1 MPKTKAMQKNCRS
14 RQRMSCDLLNSDSGG
29 ALGACF
35 SKGRKAGSCGSLFI
49 TGASIGFKSEQDKAV
64 AQRQE

>member
-1 MPKTKAMQKNCRS
+1 
-14 RQRMSCDLLNSDSGG
+14 MSCDLFNSDFGG
-29 ALGACF
+29 ASGTFF
-35 SKGRKAGSCGSLFI
+35 SKGRKAGSCGSLFITILFI